1 MGFGVLILF
10 GAVEILYLH
19 ETKSMKPLER
29 VLKKQFVT
37 LSTLPDLA
45 IATEATFVRHRS
57 LSTLFEVYREGG
69 GLICYFPTTYAYW
82 YAPTLNQTPSKVIQ

>member
-1 MGFGVLILF
+1 MILL
-10 GAVEILYLH
+10 GAVEILYLY

-29 VLKKQFVT
+29 VLKKQFVA

-57 LSTLFEVYREGG
+57 LSTLFDIYREGE
-69 GLICYFPTTYAYW
+69 GLLCYFPTTYAYW
-82 YAPTLNQTPSKVIQ
+82 YAPTLNQTPSKVIP